1 MINILQNQID
11 HLQIDTANPAFLEFI
26 LAIQQD
32 TVDRSS
38 LYQSDLN
45 NIDILGVPTGVF
57 PETPSLG
64 GIFNT
69 RWGGYE
75 AIYLPPVPPDKAV
88 GQWRRLSDNSIHA
101 VGAAIPTTL

>member
-32 TVDRSS
+32 AVDYAS
-38 LYQSDLN
+38 LFQHSAM
-45 NIDILGVPTGVF
+45 TAF
-57 PETPSLG
+57 PATPSLG
-64 GIFNT
+64 GILKT
-69 RWGGYE
+69 RKGAYE
-75 AIYLPPVPPDKAV
+75 AIYTDAVPEV

-101 VGAAIPTTL
+101 VGATIPSTL

>member
-1 MINILQNQID
+1 MISILQNQID
-11 HLQIDTANPAFLEFI
+11 QLQIDTGKPAFLEFI

-32 TVDRSS
+32 TIDYAS
-38 LYQSDLN
+38 LFQHSEM
-45 NIDILGVPTGVF
+45 TVF

-64 GIFNT
+64 GILKT
-69 RWGGYE
+69 RKGGYE
-75 AIYLPPVPPDKAV
+75 AIYTDAIPEI